1 MSKRRPKTSLVNLLR
16 NKKTAIAAAVCVVV
30 AMGAYVGVHMY
41 NSHAEDTQIGQM
53 RGVINDI
60 SEIKGKK
67 SGAKRTM
74 GIGAGE
80 LGSAENPFVYLEI
93 VPWQG
98 VGNTVI
104 A

>member
-60 SEIKGKK
+60 SEIKREEERCKAYHGYR
-67 SGAKRTM
+67 SRGTWFCR
-74 GIGAGE
+74 E
-80 LGSAENPFVYLEI
+80 SFCLS
-93 VPWQG
+93 
-98 VGNTVI
+98 
-104 A
+104 

>member
-60 SEIKGKK
+60 SEIKEEERCKAYHGYR
-67 SGAKRTM
+67 SRGTWFCR
-74 GIGAGE
+74 E
-80 LGSAENPFVYLEI
+80 SFCLS
-93 VPWQG
+93 
-98 VGNTVI
+98 
-104 A
+104 

>member
-53 RGVINDI
+53 RGVIEVHITYGFEVIKKYTYPMYPYMNTYPWII
-60 SEIKGKK
+60 S
-67 SGAKRTM
+67 
-74 GIGAGE
+74 
-80 LGSAENPFVYLEI
+80 
-93 VPWQG
+93 
-98 VGNTVI
+98 
-104 A
+104 